1 MPRSWNGFNTN
12 PHTLSDQC
20 SICSGATGGDFFTLS
35 CGHGASGHD
44 PLHIKCLIQSFAAV
58 DPDQPMPPRCPI
70 CRTGVD
76 QDALGELVR
85 SVRRNAVVDFPDEH
99 DQHQQERLCAT
110 FDETVAL
117 IENVSHAQR
126 LAEGGN
132 DLQPTAQERDRT
144 YWENFS
150 RNAMNL
156 ASVIE
161 QGEEMLFYTAG
172 DFERKQNELSEE
184 KERLVTLIER
194 ANLFRGRE
202 DALGVNPRVLSYQRV
217 VREYTAVGRSLERV
231 THILEEGK
239 KALRTWES
247 EKTTHTKKIWNG
259 FDTAPQTPPSACTV
273 CAGGKGGEFVV
284 LDCGHGSPD
293 QGPLHVRC
301 VLNQVVEDTKDQ
313 NPAHCP
319 TCQEDI
325 ESNTLSRLAFSV
337 RRNGYIEYPAEDGST
352 KNTHLCTSLQQQCDE
367 IDALIHAQTIQSGQR
382 SFGPEEEEFEDTY
395 YEHLID
401 GATSFVQR
409 VQQNIGE
416 HTYTPEELEKAQ
428 FQLGQLQDRMVVA
441 AGRTAQYEGGAT
453 VWYRE
458 EDVSF
463 EEIYRRL
470 RVVLDHIET
479 ADTGLRQEKEAI
491 EKQAEQGS
499 SHKDITW
506 NGFQT
511 EPETRPNAC
520 VVCFGEKG
528 GDFVTLDCGHGG
540 PGNDPLHVRCALD
553 VVRGAM
559 KDGAVA
565 QCPVCQDSIREETLS
580 RLADCARR
588 NGDVRYPGDDG
599 MPITGRLFD
608 DPTQQLDAIEGMA
621 RAQEIQAE
629 RHAVPSADDAH
640 DTTYNQLIET
650 IERLVAEVSWGI
662 EERSYT
668 LEELEEKQGALEE
681 LECRAVVA
689 AEQMETSS
697 RDPSYAESDRAQF
710 EEKSKR
716 LLEARERLEKAQQRA
731 DQEKEEMGRREE
743 EGEQHVHAP
752 GYVVIGT

>member
-1 MPRSWNGFNTN
+1 MPRSWNGFDTT

-20 SICSGATGGDFFTLS
+20 SICSGASGGDFFTLS

-58 DPDQPMPPRCPI
+58 DPDHPMPPRCPI

-85 SVRRNAVVDFPDEH
+85 SVRRNAVVDFPDER

-126 LAEGGN
+126 LAEGGEA
-132 DLQPTAQERDRT
+132 LQPTAQERNRT

-172 DFERKQNELSEE
+172 DFERKQNELLEE

-194 ANLFRGRE
+194 AGLFRGRE
-202 DALGVNPRVLSYQRV
+202 GALGVNPTLSYQRV
-217 VREYTAVGRSLERV
+217 IRNYTAVGRSLERV

-239 KALRTWES
+239 KALQTWES
-247 EKTTHTKKIWNG
+247 EKTKHVRKIWNG

-273 CAGGKGGEFVV
+273 CAGGKGGEFIV

-293 QGPLHVRC
+293 QGPLHMRC
-301 VLNQVVEDTKDQ
+301 VMNQVVEDAEDQ
-313 NPAHCP
+313 TPAQCP

-325 ESNTLSRLAFSV
+325 ESDTLSRLAFSV
-337 RRNGYIEYPAEDGST
+337 RQNGYIEYPAEDGST
-352 KNTHLCTSLQQQCDE
+352 KNTYLCTSLQQQCDE
-367 IDALIHAQTIQSGQR
+367 IDALIHAQTLQSGER
-382 SFGPEEEEFEDTY
+382 SFGPEEEEFEGTY

-401 GATSFVQR
+401 GAVNFVQR
-409 VQQNIGE
+409 VQQNIGA

-428 FQLGQLQDRMVVA
+428 FQLGRLQDRLVVA
-441 AGRTAQYEGGAT
+441 AGRTAQYEGDTT

-458 EDVSF
+458 EDIPF
-463 EEIYRRL
+463 EDIYRRL
-470 RVVLDHIET
+470 RAVLDHINL
-479 ADTGLRQEKEAI
+479 ADTDLRQEKEAI

-499 SHKDITW
+499 RHKDITW

-511 EPETRPNAC
+511 EPETHPSAC
-520 VVCFGEKG
+520 IVCFGENG

-540 PGNDPLHVRCALD
+540 PGNNPLHVRCALD
-553 VVRGAM
+553 VVGGAV
-559 KDGAVA
+559 KNGAVA
-565 QCPVCQDSIREETLS
+565 QCPVCRDSIREETLS

-608 DPTQQLDAIEGMA
+608 DSTQQLDAIEGMA
-621 RAQEIQAE
+621 RAQKSQPE
-629 RHAVPSADDAH
+629 RHVDPAADDPH
-640 DTTYNQLIET
+640 DPTYNRLIEK
-650 IERLVAEVSWGI
+650 IERLVAEVSRGI
-662 EERSYT
+662 EGRSYT
-668 LEELEEKQGALEE
+668 LEELEEKQEALGE
-681 LECRAVVA
+681 LECRVVIA
-689 AEQMETSS
+689 AEQMEAFS
-697 RDPSYAESDRAQF
+697 RDPSYAGSDRAQF
-710 EEKSKR
+710 EEKSQR
-716 LLEARERLEKAQQRA
+716 LLEARERLEKAQKRA
-731 DQEKEEMGRREE
+731 GEQKEEIERREE
-743 EGEQHVHAP
+743 EGEHHVHAP
-752 GYVVIGT
+752 QGTL